1 MTFMRTI
8 LTILLLLQTS
18 GSLLIPNV
26 LAEENRPDTNGYIHT
41 WLMLAPIPLEEDE
54 TGTEAVAFNIIR
66 RESAL
71 QPREGDTHKAA
82 GYERTW
88 KKIVTEGDVFDFNVV
103 LNDRIENAVA
113 YLVTYIHSPGE
124 IQNVTLLAGGNDQ
137 TRVYFNGQ
145 AVSTST
151 EPRALTKDSD
161 MAKGL
166 TFQKGVNTVVMKIVN
181 EVGNWQ
187 GCLRFTTEDGT
198 PLKNY
203 TLQLQP

>member
-1 MTFMRTI
+1 MRTI
-8 LTILLLLQTS
+8 PTFLLLVQAFGT
-18 GSLLIPNV
+18 LLISNAT
-26 LAEENRPDTNGYIHT
+26 AEENRPDANGYIHT
-41 WLMLAPIPLEEDE
+41 WLMLAPIPLEGDE

-66 RESAL
+66 RESGL
-71 QPREGDTHKAA
+71 QPKEGDAVKVA

-88 KKIVTEGDVFDFNVV
+88 QKIVTEGDVFDFNVV
-103 LNDRIENAVA
+103 LDDRIENAVG
-113 YLVTYIHSPGE
+113 YLVTYIHSPRE

-145 AVSTST
+145 VVSTST

-166 TFQKGVNTVVMKIVN
+166 AFNKGVNTVVMKVVN

-187 GCLRFTTEDGT
+187 ACLRFKAEDGT
-198 PLKNY
+198 TLRDY
-203 TLQLQP
+203 TIQLHP

>member
-1 MTFMRTI
+1 MKTI
-8 LTILLLLQTS
+8 LTFLLLVQTS
-18 GSLLIPNV
+18 GTLLISNV
-26 LAEENRPDTNGYIHT
+26 TAGENRPDANGYIHT

-66 RESAL
+66 RESRL
-71 QPREGDTHKAA
+71 QPKEGDTVKAA

-88 KKIVTEGDVFDFNVV
+88 KKIVTEEDVFDFNVV
-103 LNDRIENAVA
+103 LNDRIENAIG
-113 YLVTYIHSPGE
+113 YLVTYIHSPKE

-137 TRVYFNGQ
+137 TRIYFNGQ

-166 TFQKGVNTVVMKIVN
+166 AFKKGVNTIVMKVVN

-198 PLKNY
+198 PMKDFS
-203 TLQLQP
+203 LQLHP